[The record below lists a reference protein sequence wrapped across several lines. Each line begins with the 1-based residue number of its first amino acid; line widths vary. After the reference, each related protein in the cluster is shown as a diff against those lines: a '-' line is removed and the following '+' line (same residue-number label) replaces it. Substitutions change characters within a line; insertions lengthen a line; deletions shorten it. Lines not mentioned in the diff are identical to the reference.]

1 MYEFHYKYIG
11 IKYDNS
17 TKLLFTDTD
26 SPVYE
31 IETDDVYEDLYENKN
46 LLDFSDYL
54 EDSKFFDS
62 VNKKVIDKMKDEV
75 KGKIISEFVGL
86 ESKMY
91 SLVIS
96 NN

>member
-17 TKLLFTDTD
+17 AKLLFTDTD

-46 LLDFSDYL
+46 LLDLSDYL
-54 EDSKFFDS
+54 EDSKFF
-62 VNKKVIDKMKDEV
+62 
-75 KGKIISEFVGL
+75 
-86 ESKMY
+86 
-91 SLVIS
+91 
-96 NN
+96 